1 MKEDEE
7 LKKKNLKRD
16 IELFQIFFPQ
26 EFCDPTEVPAA
37 ASGGFAVLELQALT

>member
-7 LKKKNLKRD
+7 LKKKILRE
-16 IELFQIFFPQ
+16 ILSFSRFFFQ
-26 EFCDPTEVPAA
+26 EFCDPMEVPAA